1 MSLNPA
7 QALPGPNLFREST
20 VKKPSMLDQKLAELK
35 ISELKSVQ
43 HVEAMQK
50 EMLRLLK
57 QSQADPISY
66 VGLEYC
72 SPEHCGRGGCSEACW
87 FGTVRRRIPE
97 VLAIRRLMEQQKG
110 ALHKIKV
117 WKPVWGCP
125 FGWLHYIRPGIPRA
139 ETTRIFNLMCSMSVV
154 AVGMFKIIPAGWG
167 DKRYFPEVH
176 AIVGGAPRQQI
187 ELPLSFVDESNI
199 TVGISEITDL
209 DVAIDEVMGRNS
221 MQPRDQQP
229 PGPTELT
236 EFYTWLANMKLGA
249 RLFRYGC
256 DENLDPITYRRI
268 TWKPKLKKH
277 RPWRRKR
284 YYKRRKRTPYRPW
297 DAGSGSAYYDDE

>member
-1 MSLNPA
+1 MAKLSI
-7 QALPGPNLFREST
+7 
-20 VKKPSMLDQKLAELK
+20 LDQQLAELK
-35 ISELKSVQ
+35 SSELQSVQ

-50 EMLRLLK
+50 EMLQLLK
-57 QSQADPISY
+57 QSQVDPISY

-72 SPEHCGRGGCSEACW
+72 GPEHCGRVGCSEACW
-87 FGTVRRRIPE
+87 FGTLRRRVPE
-97 VLAIRRLMEQQKG
+97 VLATRRLMEQQDG
-110 ALHKIKV
+110 TLYKIKV

-125 FGWLHYIRPGIPRA
+125 FGWLHYIKPQISRA
-139 ETTRIFNLMCSMSVV
+139 ETTRIFNGMCSMCVV
-154 AVGMFKIIPAGWG
+154 AVGTVKIIPAGFG
-167 DKRYFPEVH
+167 DKRYFCEIH
-176 AIVGGAPRQQI
+176 AVVGGAPRQQI
-187 ELPLSFVDESNI
+187 ELPFSFVDESNI
-199 TVGISEITDL
+199 TVEISEITDL

-221 MQPRDQQP
+221 MQPRDEQP

-236 EFYTWLANMKLGA
+236 EFYTWLANMQVGA

-256 DENLDPITYRRI
+256 DENFDLITYRRI
-268 TWKPKLKKH
+268 TWKPRLKKH